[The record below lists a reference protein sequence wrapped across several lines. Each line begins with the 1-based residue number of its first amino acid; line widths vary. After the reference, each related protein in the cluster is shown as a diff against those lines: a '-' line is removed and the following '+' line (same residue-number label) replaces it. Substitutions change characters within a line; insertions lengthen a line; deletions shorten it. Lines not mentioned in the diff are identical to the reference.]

1 MKQGTK
7 WHKNMIKNIDHIAIA
22 VHDLQSALERFRVLT
37 GATEEQV
44 RIEEVPSEK
53 VRVAFIAI
61 GNSKIELVEPL
72 VPDSPIA
79 KFLDKR
85 GEGLHHIALETANL
99 EAETARTAN
108 AGLSPISAPSSG
120 AGKKKIVF
128 FNPKDTNR
136 VLIEFVQK
144 M

>member
-1 MKQGTK
+1 
-7 WHKNMIKNIDHIAIA
+7 MISNIDHIAIA
-22 VHDLQSALERFRVLT
+22 VHDLEKALAQFSVLT
-37 GATEEQV
+37 GASDEQI

-53 VRVAFIAI
+53 VRVAFITI
-61 GNSKIELVEPL
+61 GNSRIELIESMETE
-72 VPDSPIA
+72 SPIA
-79 KFLDKR
+79 KFLEKR
-85 GEGLHHIALETANL
+85 GEGLHHIALETTDL
-99 EAETARTAN
+99 EAETTRTEQ
-108 AGLSPISAPSSG
+108 AGISPLSAPSSG